1 MEGMTM
7 SAEGLWTIQFAQ
19 SEEDHGGIQVSEEV
33 NRGGVL
39 VLTNNK
45 IYGGG
50 VSFYFVGTYEES
62 DAGISLTINATRY
75 NDIVA
80 AVFGTATEARL
91 IFNGRI
97 DGNEMTLNGNLED
110 EPDKRMIIKAE
121 RRTELN

>member
-1 MEGMTM
+1 M

-19 SEEDHGGIQVSEEV
+19 AEEDHGGIQVSEDV

-39 VLTNNK
+39 VLANNR

-50 VSFYFVGTYEES
+50 VSFYFVGTFEEN

-80 AVFGTATEARL
+80 GAFGTATEARL
-91 IFNGRI
+91 IFNGRV
-97 DGNEMTLNGNLED
+97 DGDEMTLNGNLED
-110 EPDKRMIIKAE
+110 EANKKMIIRAE
-121 RRTELN
+121 RKASIA

>member
-1 MEGMTM
+1 M

-19 SEEDHGGIQVSEEV
+19 SEEDHGGIQLSEEIH
-33 NRGGVL
+33 RGGIL
-39 VLTNNK
+39 VLTGNK

-50 VSFYFVGTYEES
+50 ISYYFVGTYEES

-75 NDIVA
+75 NDIVTG
-80 AVFGTATEARL
+80 VFGTATETRL

-97 DGNEMTLNGNLED
+97 DGDEMTLNGNLED

-121 RRTELN
+121 RRTEIH

>member
-1 MEGMTM
+1 M

-19 SEEDHGGIQVSEEV
+19 SEEDHGGIQVSEDV

-39 VLTNNK
+39 ILTNNR

-80 AVFGTATEARL
+80 GAFGTANEARL

-97 DGNEMTLNGNLED
+97 DGDEMTLSGHLED
-110 EPDKRMIIKAE
+110 EANKKMIIKSE
-121 RRTELN
+121 RRAAIA

>member
-1 MEGMTM
+1 M

-19 SEEDHGGIQVSEEV
+19 AEEDHGGIQVSEEV

-39 VLTNNK
+39 VLTNNR

-50 VSFYFVGTYEES
+50 VSFYFVGTYDES

-80 AVFGTATEARL
+80 GAFGTATEARL
-91 IFNGRI
+91 VFNGRI
-97 DGNEMTLNGNLED
+97 DGNEMALNGNLED
-110 EPDKRMIIKAE
+110 EPDKKMIIKAV
-121 RRTELN
+121 RRTELH

>member
-1 MEGMTM
+1 M

-19 SEEDHGGIQVSEEV
+19 AEEDHGGIQVSEEV

-39 VLTNNK
+39 VLANNK

-80 AVFGTATEARL
+80 GAFGTSNEARL

-97 DGNEMTLNGNLED
+97 DGDEMMLDGNLED

-121 RRTELN
+121 RRTELH

>member
-1 MEGMTM
+1 M

-19 SEEDHGGIQVSEEV
+19 AEEDHGGIQVNEEV

-39 VLTNNK
+39 VLTNNR

-50 VSFYFVGTYEES
+50 VSFYFVGTYEESS

-80 AVFGTATEARL
+80 AVFGTETEARL
-91 IFNGRI
+91 IFNGRV
-97 DGNEMTLNGNLED
+97 DGDEMTLNGNLED
-110 EPDKRMIIKAE
+110 EANKKMIIKAE
-121 RRTELN
+121 RKATIA

>member
-1 MEGMTM
+1 M

-19 SEEDHGGIQVSEEV
+19 SEEDHGGIQLSEEIH
-33 NRGGVL
+33 RGGIL
-39 VLTNNK
+39 VLTGNK

-50 VSFYFVGTYEES
+50 ISYYFVGTYKES
-62 DAGISLTINATRY
+62 DAGISLTINATKY

-80 AVFGTATEARL
+80 GVFGTATEARL

-97 DGNEMTLNGNLED
+97 DGDEMTLNGNLED

-121 RRTELN
+121 RRTELDL